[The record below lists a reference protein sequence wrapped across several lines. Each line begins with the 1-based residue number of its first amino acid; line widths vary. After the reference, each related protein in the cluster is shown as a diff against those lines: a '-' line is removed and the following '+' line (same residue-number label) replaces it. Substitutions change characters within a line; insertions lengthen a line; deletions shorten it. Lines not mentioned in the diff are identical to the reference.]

1 MIANDIFWQAHRGG
15 GAFEAPDNTMAALEY
30 GWALGGV
37 PEVDIRLTA
46 DDELICLH
54 DNTLA
59 RTTDAPDS
67 IAHAPVRR
75 LTLAEITRH
84 DAGTK
89 FDPQFAGQH
98 VPSLR
103 EVFEKMRGDSA
114 LELFVDIKNYDE
126 DNFPRMLKVFA
137 ALTAEFNL
145 AGRLIVASR
154 DYDLNVQIG
163 KAVEGLRVMQWI
175 GASGATDHRAVKL
188 AKFEELAEKNFAG
201 LAGVQVHLEFHEE
214 TEDGWHYDLSKT
226 DLQQLLKTCTT
237 AGIFFQ
243 VFPFH
248 FNEASLRGLLQ
259 AGIKSYA
266 TDEPKRFKQILE
278 AELPG

>member
-1 MIANDIFWQAHRGG
+1 
-15 GAFEAPDNTMAALEY
+15 MAALLY
-30 GWALGGV
+30 GWGLGAV

-46 DDELICLH
+46 DDELVCLH

-67 IAHAPVRR
+67 VAHAPVRE
-75 LTLAEITRH
+75 LPLAEILKY
-84 DAGTK
+84 DAGKK

-98 VPSLR
+98 VPPLR
-103 EVFEKMRGDSA
+103 DVFAKMQSDPA

-126 DNFPRMLKVFA
+126 ANFPRMLDVFA
-137 ALTAEFNL
+137 AMTAEFQL
-145 AGRLIVASR
+145 ADRLIAASR
-154 DYDLNVQIG
+154 DYDLNLQIG
-163 KAVEGLRVMQWI
+163 DAIPGLRVMQWI
-175 GASGATDHRAVKL
+175 GASGATDHRGVKL
-188 AKFEELAEKNFAG
+188 GKFEELARRNFAG

-214 TEDGWHYDLSKT
+214 TTDGWHYDLTKT

-237 AGIFFQ
+237 AGVFFQ

-248 FNEASLRGLLQ
+248 FNEASIRGLLQ
-259 AGIKSYA
+259 AGVKSYA

-278 AELPG
+278 TELQDNK